1 MNMFDNIKFIYFFD
15 YDMKKKISSID
26 IKLSKIKIT
35 NSQKIDNL
43 VIKSKVR
50 SIHSSLSIEANSL
63 SLFDIENIN
72 NDKSVIVTKDEIQEV
87 KKYLDGTYS
96 KGIKWLLENYINN
109 IPIPNQNE
117 IENEFGMYDYDS

>member
-1 MNMFDNIKFIYFFD
+1 
-15 YDMKKKISSID
+15 MKKKISSID